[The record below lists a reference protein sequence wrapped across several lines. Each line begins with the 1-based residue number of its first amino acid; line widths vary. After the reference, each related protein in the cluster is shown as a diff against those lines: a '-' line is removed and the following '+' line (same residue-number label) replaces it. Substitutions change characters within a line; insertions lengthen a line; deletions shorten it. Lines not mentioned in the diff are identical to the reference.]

1 LHYKS
6 QQLKPGG
13 IKMKNQIS
21 TFQIS
26 FYFFFTLVF
35 LSCSSD
41 VEFTPPAGST
51 DLAITHYSFGKMTID
66 GENYDYDLSISPK
79 GKIQGF
85 SVQDHQIN
93 FQSIK
98 NVITDEVKILILGSG
113 YSSMAILPS
122 DTLEFL
128 EKLKTR
134 GIEVHIVPTSKAVN
148 LFNSLSKKGLLVFFH
163 LNC

>member
-1 LHYKS
+1 MTNQKS
-6 QQLKPGG
+6 K
-13 IKMKNQIS
+13 
-21 TFQIS
+21 FQI
-26 FYFFFTLVF
+26 FLYFLLTLVF

-41 VEFTPPAGST
+41 VDFTPPVGST
-51 DLAITHYSFGKMTID
+51 DVAITHYSFGKMTID
-66 GENYDYDLSISPK
+66 GKNYGYDLSISPK

-85 SVQDHQIN
+85 SIQDHEID

-98 NVITDEVKILILGSG
+98 NVITDDVKTLIIGNG

-128 EKLKTR
+128 EKLKIK
-134 GIEVHIVPTSKAVN
+134 GIEVHIVSTSEAVN

-163 LNC
+163 LTC